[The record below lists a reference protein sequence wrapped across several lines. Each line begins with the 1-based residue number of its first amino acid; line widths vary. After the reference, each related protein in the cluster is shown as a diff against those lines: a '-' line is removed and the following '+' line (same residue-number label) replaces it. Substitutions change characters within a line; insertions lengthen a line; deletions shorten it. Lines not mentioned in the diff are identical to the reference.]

1 MSMIAIGMT
10 IIAGTIE
17 IETIATEIVIA
28 IAITAAGAGTTGNMT
43 VIVTTVSTAEPRADT
58 ATTVITSTS
67 KPNSKAI
74 RTDFTL
80 APVMLNVARVTT
92 HNVLTTTETQIPATT
107 LRTAIE
113 ASFNRLI
120 GRDSCRA
127 TSRDISSTEATTET
141 TAVAGRGNVTKQTVS
156 LRLIV

>member
-1 MSMIAIGMT
+1 
-10 IIAGTIE
+10 
-17 IETIATEIVIA
+17 
-28 IAITAAGAGTTGNMT
+28 NMT
-43 VIVTTVSTAEPRADT
+43 VIVTTVSTAEPRVDT

-67 KPNSKAI
+67 KPNSKAT

-107 LRTAIE
+107 LRTAIA
-113 ASFNRLI
+113 ASFNKPI

-127 TSRDISSTEATTET
+127 ISKDINSMEAT
-141 TAVAGRGNVTKQTVS
+141 
-156 LRLIV
+156 

>member
-1 MSMIAIGMT
+1 MSMTAIGMT
-10 IIAGTIE
+10 IMAGAIE

-28 IAITAAGAGTTGNMT
+28 IAITAAGVGTTANTT
-43 VIVTTVSTAEPRADT
+43 VIVITVSTAELRADT

-107 LRTAIE
+107 LRTAIA
-113 ASFNRLI
+113 ASFNKPI

-127 TSRDISSTEATTET
+127 ISKDINSMEATTET
-141 TAVAGRGNVTKQTVS
+141 TAVAGRGNVAKQIVS
-156 LRLIV
+156 LRLTV